1 MCLVINSVIDEIL
14 EEMSKQIAAAGLD
27 PLPVPDI
34 KLPFSMDKVNFKMTL
49 DVGIFFLHS

>member
-14 EEMSKQIAAAGLD
+14 EEVSKQMAAAGLD

-34 KLPFSMDKVNFKMTL
+34 KLPFSMDKVNLKMTL

>member
-14 EEMSKQIAAAGLD
+14 EEVSKQMAAAGLD

-34 KLPFSMDKVNFKMTL
+34 KLPFSMDKVNLKIPS
-49 DVGIFFLHS
+49 GASISFLYS